1 MNFSYFDI
9 VSPNITLYYK
19 NNRKHSSLF
28 SKIFSIVII
37 MFLLILS
44 MYFSIDFVFKKNPYS
59 YYYNRFITD
68 TGIFPLNSS
77 SMFHFISFEN
87 SSIWDKNAF
96 SLIGVRVSE
105 SNYILIKDIND
116 FDFWIYEKCDVSD
129 AGIKY
134 KYLVNYTK
142 EFKNG
147 LCIKKFYN
155 STEKQVYNIYD
166 KNFHYP
172 TLEHGASN
180 PNEKFYGLFI
190 QRCLPKKKSFF
201 NVSDCYNTSYSDELM
216 MNGSMYSIY
225 FVDQNVDIENYK
237 NPLDFY
243 FHKISN
249 RLSTT
254 SYTKNVLNFHSG
266 EIKTRTGIIFEQ
278 ISYIKTYIYDA
289 NEKVVSEKNE
299 KNNNEEIYGAFY
311 FSMQN
316 MLNVYDRKYKRLQEV
331 SANIGGIVK
340 LIMILSKMINY
351 FFYKYCIIKDLDDD
365 MQLKYKKAG
374 EIFEGNKF
382 IKYLRMNTQLKLT
395 NITNINNKTI
405 KNNNYIDNKNDKKK
419 IKKNNNSSLNI
430 MNFENKFDIL
440 KKKKKKVLIMD
451 NDSHSNSYNT
461 INLKSKSFNNQ
472 QINKFLNK
480 KLTITTNS
488 NENSLFFYTFKSFLC
503 CFNKNDHIHYLINFK
518 KKILSEE
525 EIFTHHFLLKS
536 LRKAIFEKNIN
547 KNGFKIDYRDND
559 LSNNNSDFS
568 PINSKNI
575 H

>member
-1 MNFSYFDI
+1 
-9 VSPNITLYYK
+9 
-19 NNRKHSSLF
+19 
-28 SKIFSIVII
+28 
-37 MFLLILS
+37 

-142 EFKNG
+142 EFQNG

-155 STEKQVYNIYD
+155 STEKQVYNISD

-190 QRCLPKKKSFF
+190 QRCLPKKKSLF

-266 EIKTRTGIIFEQ
+266 EIKTRTGIIFEK
-278 ISYIKTYIYDA
+278 INYIKTYIYDA
-289 NEKVVSEKNE
+289 NEKVVSDKKE
-299 KNNNEEIYGAFY
+299 NNHNEEIYGAFY

-316 MLNVYDRKYKRLQEV
+316 MLNVYDRKYKRLQDV

-340 LIMILSKMINY
+340 LVMILSKMINF
-351 FFYKYCIIKDLDDD
+351 FFYKYCIVKDLDDD

-382 IKYLRMNTQLKLT
+382 IKYLRMNTQLNVT
-395 NITNINNKTI
+395 NITNMNNKST
-405 KNNNYIDNKNDKKK
+405 K
-419 IKKNNNSSLNI
+419 
-430 MNFENKFDIL
+430 
-440 KKKKKKVLIMD
+440 
-451 NDSHSNSYNT
+451 
-461 INLKSKSFNNQ
+461 
-472 QINKFLNK
+472 
-480 KLTITTNS
+480 
-488 NENSLFFYTFKSFLC
+488 
-503 CFNKNDHIHYLINFK
+503 
-518 KKILSEE
+518 
-525 EIFTHHFLLKS
+525 
-536 LRKAIFEKNIN
+536 
-547 KNGFKIDYRDND
+547 
-559 LSNNNSDFS
+559 SNN
-568 PINSKNI
+568 
-575 H
+575 